1 MTRARTRHLNSEVCL
16 FLMLHTNINEDG
28 MLLKSCDV
36 LLLRNMGSAQFTS
49 NELWCTQST
58 RATSSFYTPFTS
70 SQPPL
75 KPTSSS
81 TPSLRSSNKRLHAQ
95 DWVHMTSTP
104 TSHRNMYQHVK
115 FRGACYT
122 SLENLSSLLP
132 NPTNGT
138 SFGLPTEELWLIYW
152 RLRRI
157 SEDAWEPQETS
168 WKLNQLVFHFLK
180 WWPAPIAC
188 CRSCF
193 LL

>member
-1 MTRARTRHLNSEVCL
+1 MRMRTKTWSVRMATLFLLLGASSSILTRIWWSGGGDGSGSAVAWIGEGALDEDIAPSDTVPITNSAPNSLQGPITRARTRHLNSEVCL

-81 TPSLRSSNKRLHAQ
+81 TPSLRSSNKRYMQ
-95 DWVHMTSTP
+95 
-104 TSHRNMYQHVK
+104 K
-115 FRGACYT
+115 
-122 SLENLSSLLP
+122 
-132 NPTNGT
+132 
-138 SFGLPTEELWLIYW
+138 TELTHDKY
-152 RLRRI
+152 
-157 SEDAWEPQETS
+157 SNFT
-168 WKLNQLVFHFLK
+168 
-180 WWPAPIAC
+180 
-188 CRSCF
+188 
-193 LL
+193 